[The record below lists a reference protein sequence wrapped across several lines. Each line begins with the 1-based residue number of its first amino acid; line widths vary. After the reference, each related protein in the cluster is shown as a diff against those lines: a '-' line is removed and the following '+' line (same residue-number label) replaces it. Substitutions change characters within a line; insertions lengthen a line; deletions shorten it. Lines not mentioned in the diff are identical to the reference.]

1 MARGAEHDP
10 ASASAAV
17 GSAAPG
23 RLTSRG
29 SGKGRAAQVLERAAA
44 DPRLSATDGGAI
56 AKWLNEVRA
65 LPPRKQKQWKGLL
78 WDYEKVAQQVRY
90 VGEDATFLDLPY
102 HFVVRKQVRHGGG
115 GGWRPV
121 VDLKQCAAS
130 GVVKQFQEDTVRARS
145 ISGSVS

>member
-10 ASASAAV
+10 ASASAAA

-90 VGEDATFLDLPY
+90 VGEDAAFLDIPY
-102 HFVVRKQVRHGGG
+102 HFVVRKQVRHAGG

-121 VDLKQCAAS
+121 VALKCCSSWSDAS
-130 GVVKQFQEDTVRARS
+130 IVNAS
-145 ISGSVS
+145 

>member
-10 ASASAAV
+10 ASGSGAV

-29 SGKGRAAQVLERAAA
+29 SGKGRASHVLERAAA

>member
-1 MARGAEHDP
+1 MARGADKDP

-29 SGKGRAAQVLERAAA
+29 SGKGRAAHVLERAAA

-102 HFVVRKQVRHGGG
+102 HFVVRKQVRHAGG

-121 VDLKQCAAS
+121 VALRCCAAVGATTPS
-130 GVVKQFQEDTVRARS
+130 
-145 ISGSVS
+145 

>member
-1 MARGAEHDP
+1 MARGADKDP

-29 SGKGRAAQVLERAAA
+29 SGKGRASHVLERAAA

-65 LPPRKQKQWKGLL
+65 LPSTKQKQWKRLL

-90 VGEDATFLDLPY
+90 VGQATLLDLPY
-102 HFVVRKQVRHGGG
+102 YFVVRKQVRHGGG
-115 GGWRPV
+115 GSWRPV
-121 VDLKQCAAS
+121 VALRCCAAVGATTPS
-130 GVVKQFQEDTVRARS
+130 
-145 ISGSVS
+145 

>member
-1 MARGAEHDP
+1 MARGADKDP

-90 VGEDATFLDLPY
+90 VGEDAAFLDIPY
-102 HFVVRKQVRHGGG
+102 HFVVRKQERHAGG
-115 GGWRPV
+115 GGWRSV
-121 VDLKQCAAS
+121 VALRCCAAV
-130 GVVKQFQEDTVRARS
+130 GATVPS
-145 ISGSVS
+145 

>member
-1 MARGAEHDP
+1 MARGADKDP

-29 SGKGRAAQVLERAAA
+29 SGKGRASHVLERAAA

-90 VGEDATFLDLPY
+90 VGEDAAFLDIPY
-102 HFVVRKQVRHGGG
+102 HFVVRKQVRHAGG

-121 VDLKQCAAS
+121 VALKCSSSWSDGSIVNAS
-130 GVVKQFQEDTVRARS
+130 
-145 ISGSVS
+145 

>member
-1 MARGAEHDP
+1 MANEED
-10 ASASAAV
+10 

-29 SGKGRAAQVLERAAA
+29 AGKGRAAQVLERAAA
-44 DPRLSATDGGAI
+44 DPRISATDGDAI
-56 AKWLNEVRA
+56 AKWLGEVRA
-65 LPPRKQKQWKGLL
+65 LPSRKQKRWKGVL

-102 HFVVRKQVRHGGG
+102 YFVVRKQVRHGGG

-130 GVVKQFQEDTVRARS
+130 GVVKQFQEDTVRA
-145 ISGSVS
+145 

>member
-1 MARGAEHDP
+1 MARGVDRQLDL
-10 ASASAAV
+10 ASGSGAV

-29 SGKGRAAQVLERAAA
+29 AGKGRAAQVLERAAA
-44 DPRLSATDGGAI
+44 DPRLSATDGDAI
-56 AKWLNEVRA
+56 AKWLGEVRA
-65 LPPRKQKQWKGLL
+65 LPSRKQKQWKGVL

-90 VGEDATFLDLPY
+90 VGEDAAFLGIPY
-102 HFVVRKQVRHGGG
+102 HFVVRKQVRHAGG

-130 GVVKQFQEDTVRARS
+130 GVVKQFQEDTVRA
-145 ISGSVS
+145 

>member
-1 MARGAEHDP
+1 MANEED
-10 ASASAAV
+10 

-29 SGKGRAAQVLERAAA
+29 AGKGRAAQVLERAAA
-44 DPRLSATDGGAI
+44 DPRISATDGDEI
-56 AKWLNEVRA
+56 AKWLGEVRA

-102 HFVVRKQVRHGGG
+102 HFVVRKQVRHAGG

-121 VDLKQCAAS
+121 VALKRCSSWSDNSIVNAS
-130 GVVKQFQEDTVRARS
+130 
-145 ISGSVS
+145 

>member
-1 MARGAEHDP
+1 MARGVDRQLDL
-10 ASASAAV
+10 ASGSGAV

-44 DPRLSATDGGAI
+44 DPRISATDGDAI
-56 AKWLNEVRA
+56 AKWLGEVRA
-65 LPPRKQKQWKGLL
+65 LPSRKQKRWKGVL

-90 VGEDATFLDLPY
+90 VGQATLLDLPY
-102 HFVVRKQVRHGGG
+102 YFVVRKQVRHGGG

-130 GVVKQFQEDTVRARS
+130 GVVKQFQEDTVRA
-145 ISGSVS
+145 

>member
-1 MARGAEHDP
+1 MARGADKDP

-29 SGKGRAAQVLERAAA
+29 SGKGRASHVLERAAA

-90 VGEDATFLDLPY
+90 VGEDAAFLGIPC

-121 VDLKQCAAS
+121 VALKCCSSWSDGSIVNAS
-130 GVVKQFQEDTVRARS
+130 
-145 ISGSVS
+145 

>member
-1 MARGAEHDP
+1 MARGADKDP

-29 SGKGRAAQVLERAAA
+29 SGKGRAVHVLERAAA

-90 VGEDATFLDLPY
+90 VGQATFLDIPY

-121 VDLKQCAAS
+121 VALKRCSSWSDNSIVIAS
-130 GVVKQFQEDTVRARS
+130 
-145 ISGSVS
+145 

>member
-44 DPRLSATDGGAI
+44 DPRISATDGDAI
-56 AKWLNEVRA
+56 AKWLGEVRA
-65 LPPRKQKQWKGLL
+65 LPSKKQKQ
-78 WDYEKVAQQVRY
+78 
-90 VGEDATFLDLPY
+90 
-102 HFVVRKQVRHGGG
+102 
-115 GGWRPV
+115 
-121 VDLKQCAAS
+121 
-130 GVVKQFQEDTVRARS
+130 
-145 ISGSVS
+145 

>member
-1 MARGAEHDP
+1 MARGVDRQLDL
-10 ASASAAV
+10 ASGSGAV
-17 GSAAPG
+17 GSTAPG

-29 SGKGRAAQVLERAAA
+29 SGKGRAAHVLERAAV
-44 DPRLSATDGGAI
+44 DPRLSATDGVAI

-90 VGEDATFLDLPY
+90 GGEDATFLDLPY
-102 HFVVRKQVRHGGG
+102 YFVVRKQVRHGGG
-115 GGWRPV
+115 GGWRSV

-130 GVVKQFQEDTVRARS
+130 GVVKQFQEDTVRA
-145 ISGSVS
+145 

>member
-44 DPRLSATDGGAI
+44 DPRLSATDGDAI
-56 AKWLNEVRA
+56 AKWLGEVRA
-65 LPPRKQKQWKGLL
+65 LPSRKQKQWKGVL

-90 VGEDATFLDLPY
+90 VGEDAAFLDIPY
-102 HFVVRKQVRHGGG
+102 HFVVRKQVRHAGG

-121 VDLKQCAAS
+121 VALKCCSSWSDGSIVNAS
-130 GVVKQFQEDTVRARS
+130 
-145 ISGSVS
+145 

>member
-1 MARGAEHDP
+1 MARGVDRQLDL
-10 ASASAAV
+10 ASGSGAV
-17 GSAAPG
+17 GSAVPG

-29 SGKGRAAQVLERAAA
+29 SGKGRAAHVLERAAA

-90 VGEDATFLDLPY
+90 VGHATFLDIPY
-102 HFVVRKQVRHGGG
+102 HFVVRKQVRHAGG

-121 VDLKQCAAS
+121 VALKCCSSWSDGSIVNAS
-130 GVVKQFQEDTVRARS
+130 
-145 ISGSVS
+145 

>member
-44 DPRLSATDGGAI
+44 DPRLSATDGDAI
-56 AKWLNEVRA
+56 AKWLGEVRA
-65 LPPRKQKQWKGLL
+65 LPSRKQKQWKGVL

-90 VGEDATFLDLPY
+90 VGEATFLDIPY

-115 GGWRPV
+115 GGWRPL

-130 GVVKQFQEDTVRARS
+130 GVVKQFQEDTVRA
-145 ISGSVS
+145 